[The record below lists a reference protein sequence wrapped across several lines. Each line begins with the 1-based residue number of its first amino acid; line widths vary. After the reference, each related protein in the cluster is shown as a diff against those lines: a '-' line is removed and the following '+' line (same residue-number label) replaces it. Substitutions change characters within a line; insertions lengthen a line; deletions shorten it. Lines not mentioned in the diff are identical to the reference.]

1 MICEIS
7 LIYHH
12 TDHFLLWRYRPQ
24 GEINEFIKYSL
35 IGYHFRTIMSNTSY
49 TNSAIQSSIF
59 HYSCETSQS
68 WESFSFFFFS
78 PINRNDTRSNEKGIV
93 FPFTRGKIIMSMYIY
108 TNAKHRKC
116 SYIDSIQSTIQLK
129 NDSYF
134 HFKETTNNVCLRI
147 DIHSAYNCCPSK
159 IHYAHLEATFTIETW
174 LSPYHITLNCTNLI
188 RWTSPSSE
196 CRARSAF

>member
-1 MICEIS
+1 MKISATRGNQWIYQIFSNWISFSNDYVEHILHKQRNTVIDIS
-7 LIYHH
+7 L
-12 TDHFLLWRYRPQ
+12 LLRNAPIFRV
-24 GEINEFIKYSL
+24 IFIL
-35 IGYHFRTIMSNTSY
+35 
-49 TNSAIQSSIF
+49 
-59 HYSCETSQS
+59 
-68 WESFSFFFFS
+68 FFS